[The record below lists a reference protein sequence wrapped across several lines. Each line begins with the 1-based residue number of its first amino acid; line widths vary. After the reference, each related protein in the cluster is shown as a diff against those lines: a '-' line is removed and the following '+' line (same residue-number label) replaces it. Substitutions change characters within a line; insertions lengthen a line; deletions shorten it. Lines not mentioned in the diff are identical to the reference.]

1 MTARPPGVGRGAPL
15 RMALLA
21 AFAVASALLGIAV
34 GPVHLSL
41 PQVVGGLLHP
51 GGQSVTDIIVGAL
64 REPRVVCTILVG
76 AALGV
81 SGAVVQSV
89 FRNPMADPGI
99 IGVSAGGSLGA
110 VIALAAGWNI
120 VNPFALPAS
129 AFAGAVCAVFTV
141 YALSTRRGRT
151 SLIGLLLAGLI
162 VSSMIDSVLSLIL
175 SFSNNSEMRSIV
187 FWLMGGFNGD
197 GWTQVRILAPP
208 ILGGTAIM
216 LGFVREL
223 DLLATGEEH
232 AHSSGVS
239 VEWVKR
245 VLIALT
251 ALLTGAAVAV
261 SGTIAFVGL
270 LVPHAAR
277 KIIGPRHRLLLPA
290 SALLGAGLL
299 TLADLLARSISSQFE
314 LQVGI
319 VTSFLGGPF
328 FLFLL
333 LRAERRWT

>member
-1 MTARPPGVGRGAPL
+1 MFL
-15 RMALLA
+15 RLALLA

-34 GPVHLSL
+34 GPVHLTL
-41 PQVVGGLLHP
+41 PQVVSGVLHP
-51 GGQSVTDIIVGAL
+51 AGRNVTDIIVGAL
-64 REPRVVCTILVG
+64 REPRVVCTVLVG

-110 VIALAAGWNI
+110 VIAFAAGWNI
-120 VNPFALPAS
+120 INPYTLPAC
-129 AFAGAVCAVFTV
+129 AFAGAACAVFAV

-151 SLIGLLLAGLI
+151 SLIGLLLAGMI
-162 VSSMIDSVLSLIL
+162 ISSMIVSALSLIL
-175 SFSNNSEMRSIV
+175 SFTNNSELRSIM

-208 ILGGTAIM
+208 VMAGFAILS
-216 LGFVREL
+216 GFAKEL

-239 VEWVKR
+239 VEWAKR
-245 VLIALT
+245 ILIALA
-251 ALLTGAAVAV
+251 ALMTGAAVAV

-277 KIIGPRHRLLLPA
+277 RIIGPRHRWLLPA

-299 TLADLLARSISSQFE
+299 TLADVLARSVSSQYE

>member
-1 MTARPPGVGRGAPL
+1 MITRPAAARRGTSL
-15 RMALLA
+15 RLALLG
-21 AFAVASALLGIAV
+21 AFALGSALLGIAV
-34 GPVHLSL
+34 GPVHLTL
-41 PQVVGGLLHP
+41 PQVLSGLLHP
-51 GGQSVTDIIVGAL
+51 GGRSVTDIIVGAL
-64 REPRVVCTILVG
+64 REPRVVCTTLVG

-110 VIALAAGWNI
+110 VAALAAGWNI
-120 VNPFALPAS
+120 LNPYILPAS
-129 AFAGAVCAVFTV
+129 AFAGAAVAVFAV

-162 VSSMIDSVLSLIL
+162 VSSMIDSVISLVL

-187 FWLMGGFNGD
+187 FWLMGGFNGES
-197 GWTQVRILAPP
+197 WTQVRILGLPVLAGAA
-208 ILGGTAIM
+208 LLTVF
-216 LGFVREL
+216 LREL

-245 VLIALT
+245 ILIALT

-277 KIIGPRHRLLLPA
+277 RIVGPRHRLLLPA

-333 LRAERRWT
+333 LRTERKWT

>member
-1 MTARPPGVGRGAPL
+1 MITRPAAARRGTSL
-15 RMALLA
+15 RLALLG
-21 AFAVASALLGIAV
+21 AFALGSALLGIAV
-34 GPVHLSL
+34 GPVHLTL
-41 PQVVGGLLHP
+41 PQVLSGLVHP

-64 REPRVVCTILVG
+64 REPRVVCTTLVG

-110 VIALAAGWNI
+110 VAALAAGWNI
-120 VNPFALPAS
+120 ANPYALPAS
-129 AFAGAVCAVFTV
+129 AFAGAAIAVFTV

-162 VSSMIDSVLSLIL
+162 VSSMIDSVISLIL

-187 FWLMGGFNGD
+187 FWLMGGFNGE
-197 GWTQVRILAPP
+197 GWTQVRILGLPVLAGAA
-208 ILGGTAIM
+208 L
-216 LGFVREL
+216 LSVFLKEL

-245 VLIALT
+245 ILIALT

-277 KIIGPRHRLLLPA
+277 RIVGPRHRLLLPA

-333 LRAERRWT
+333 LRTERKWT